1 MTQKIHLLLKIFW
14 VGTESQNINLSAM
27 DFKKNDR
34 KTVTYVFL
42 YEACSSIGETGGG
55 MIPWFDCESYVYGVL
70 DSYIATRNTI
80 PIKQRACFP
89 ANLAPWE
96 ALKLSRKDEFTEW
109 EWSRLASTVL
119 IENLRKHY
127 PCN

>member
-1 MTQKIHLLLKIFW
+1 MNKIGVLILFLMNTK
-14 VGTESQNINLSAM
+14 VSAHI
-27 DFKKNDR
+27 DEPWISKNDR
-34 KTVTYVFL
+34 KTVTYAFL